1 MPVTTLL
8 DLRDWILESGL
19 LALGRNVTIEEQQVL
34 FLWIIGQGTTNRE
47 AQEQFQQSGDI
58 ISR

>member
-8 DLRDWILESGL
+8 DLRDWILECGL
-19 LALGRNVTIEEQQVL
+19 IAPSRHVTIEEQLVM
-34 FLWIIGQGTTNRE
+34 FLWMVGHGTTNRE
-47 AQEQFQQSGDI
+47 AQEQFQHSGDT